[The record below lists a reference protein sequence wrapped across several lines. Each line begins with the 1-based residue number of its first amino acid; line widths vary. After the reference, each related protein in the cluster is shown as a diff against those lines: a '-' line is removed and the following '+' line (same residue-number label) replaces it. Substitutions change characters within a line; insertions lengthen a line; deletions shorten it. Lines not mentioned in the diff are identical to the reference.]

1 MNAGLDVIINTNEM
15 TEAQDFSAIT
25 FVGKDLSFEQIKIV
39 SLNQIRS
46 KLMSANYP
54 IFLAG
59 PIIIGIGNLVLGP
72 IFSKHI
78 PFKVQMR
85 SFLVGTMIYLL
96 LATIG
101 YYLLLQG
108 RI

>member
-1 MNAGLDVIINTNEM
+1 M
-15 TEAQDFSAIT
+15 
-25 FVGKDLSFEQIKIV
+25 
-39 SLNQIRS
+39 
-46 KLMSANYP
+46 ANYP
-54 IFLAG
+54 ILLAC

-101 YYLLLQG
+101 YYLLRKNSYVKKRGKRVGTLNN
-108 RI
+108 IPLPFHLFFMTENHMSLVNE